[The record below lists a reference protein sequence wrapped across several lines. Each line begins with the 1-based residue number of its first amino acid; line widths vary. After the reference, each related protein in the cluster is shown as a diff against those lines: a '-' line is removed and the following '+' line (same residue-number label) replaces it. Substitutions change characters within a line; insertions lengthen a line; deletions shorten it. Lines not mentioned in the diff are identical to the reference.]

1 MNWNGLLK
9 SFENYLR
16 LEKAMSE
23 HSIAAYVSDTKQLS
37 DFFPNKTPQSLKT
50 EDLLEVNYELAK
62 LINPKTQARK
72 LSAWKQF
79 YDYLIL
85 SHRIDHNPCKNI
97 ENPKYHRKLPDT
109 LSLDEIDQI
118 VNSFDLSKALSYRNR
133 AIVELLYS
141 CGLRVSEL
149 CELKLSNIYKKE
161 QIIRVLGKGNKQRLI
176 PIAQYTL
183 DVIDEYLEFER
194 AQLKIQD
201 GHQDTLFLN
210 RRGKGLTRVM
220 IFTMIKNQVS
230 LCGIKKNVSPHTF
243 RHSFA
248 SHLLA
253 DGADLVAIQQMLGHQ
268 NLSTTEVYL
277 HIDQSKVK
285 EILENF
291 HPRGKN

>member
-1 MNWNGLLK
+1 
-9 SFENYLR
+9 
-16 LEKAMSE
+16 MSA
-23 HSIAAYVSDTKQLS
+23 HSIAAYVSDTKQLAK
-37 DFFPNKTPQSLKT
+37 FFPKNTPQSLQT
-50 EDLLEVNYELAK
+50 EDLLEVNYQLAK
-62 LINPKTQARK
+62 LIDPKTQARK

-85 SHRIDHNPCKNI
+85 SQRTDYNPCTNI
-97 ENPKYHRKLPDT
+97 ESPRYHRKLPDT

-183 DVIDEYLEFER
+183 DVIDEYLEYER
-194 AQLKIQD
+194 AQLNIHV

-220 IFTMIKNQVS
+220 IFTMIKTQVA

-291 HPRGKN
+291 HPRAKN